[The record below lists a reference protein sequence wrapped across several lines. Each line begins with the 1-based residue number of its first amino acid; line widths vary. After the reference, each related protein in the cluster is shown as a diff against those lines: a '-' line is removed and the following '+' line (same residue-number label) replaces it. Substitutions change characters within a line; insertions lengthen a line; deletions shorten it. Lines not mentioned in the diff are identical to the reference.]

1 MLVTRDPGRLPYSLW
16 VCEGHRSLLMKAEA
30 ERKAQKP
37 ATVAPK
43 FSADSP
49 CPGSGRMWT
58 PRRSDALPHA
68 PAIPAGAPPAPE
80 EPMPKAP
87 PTIKATINPDLCKI
101 EGCDRPRHAR
111 GLCSPHWATGKNHGW
126 LDQIGDPKKAPGPQK
141 LPRPAPAG
149 AEKALAEISRIQRE
163 RAAPTLAEAAALANK
178 IAEAEIEFV
187 PPADK
192 AELATVNKKPVDLGD
207 VPGWPA
213 ITPELSDDEAQQS
226 RLTGELADAWDRTWT
241 FESDGDRPCRWISRN
256 KLNNQVSLIVWWDDA
271 WIWRAVDGDRVL
283 AFGSGD
289 SAAEIAGQ
297 YKEWNKGGTI
307 VDNDWNGAAETG
319 TGDSDSL
326 ISGVVGID

>member
-1 MLVTRDPGRLPYSLW
+1 MSERTIQPCAAKGCRHSAVGSVLVTRDPGRLPYSLW

-126 LDQIGDPKKAPGPQK
+126 LDQIGDPKKAPGPQRAVAD
-141 LPRPAPAG
+141 LPPG
-149 AEKALAEISRIQRE
+149 ADRVLADIGRIQRE
-163 RAAPTLAEAAALANK
+163 QAAGASA
-178 IAEAEIEFV
+178 
-187 PPADK
+187 
-192 AELATVNKKPVDLGD
+192 VNKKPVDLGD
-207 VPGWPA
+207 VPPA
-213 ITPELSDDEAQQS
+213 DLTTYSQADHDALIAQTALRKQRALELVQ
-226 RLTGELADAWDRTWT
+226 AWDRPWT
-241 FESDGDRPCRWISRN
+241 FDPDHPDHKFHWTSPN
-256 KLNNQVSLIVWWDDA
+256 KLNGQTSLIVWWDDA
-271 WIWRAVDGDRVL
+271 WHWNAVDGDRVL
-283 AFGSGD
+283 ALGEGG
-289 SAAEIAGQ
+289 SAAEIYGQ
-297 YKEWNKGGTI
+297 YKEWNKNGVV

-319 TGDSDSL
+319 TGDSDS
-326 ISGVVGID
+326 